1 MSVDSGNTL
10 EFNGRRRYL
19 SALAGH
25 SCRLSASYHFSP
37 VAQLVEQAAVN
48 RLVVGSSPT
57 GGAFQSGANYRYPL
71 VDTKRRARE
80 CPAFF
85 HARRQTRGIQ
95 RFCGFVAIACT
106 PPVDSLVRP
115 AVLNTTT
122 FGTFGREY
130 SPLGSQLVITMPRRQ
145 LAC

>member
-57 GGAFQSGANYRYPL
+57 GGARFCSAYLQYRP
-71 VDTKRRARE
+71 VHRKRREVRL
-80 CPAFF
+80 PAFL
-85 HARRQTRGIQ
+85 HICLSRNDLRRIESPAATL
-95 RFCGFVAIACT
+95 RFERDRPGSERNPQGPFRT
-106 PPVDSLVRP
+106 PESRTKTL
-115 AVLNTTT
+115 
-122 FGTFGREY
+122 
-130 SPLGSQLVITMPRRQ
+130 
-145 LAC
+145 